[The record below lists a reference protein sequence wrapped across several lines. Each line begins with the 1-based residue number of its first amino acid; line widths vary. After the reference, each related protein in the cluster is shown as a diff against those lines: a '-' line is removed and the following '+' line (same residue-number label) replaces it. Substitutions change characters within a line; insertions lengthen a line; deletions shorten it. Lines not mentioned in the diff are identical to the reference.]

1 MMKSVEGA
9 ILKDAGLRLL
19 ERFIEPADPEDHV
32 ARNREATAVDVP
44 EAGRISRRASRS
56 SCACMPACAHPA
68 GEAFTAL
75 IVTRN
80 S

>member
-32 ARNREATAVDVP
+32 ARNREAAAVDVP
-44 EAGRISRRASRS
+44 ESGRISRSGQPIQVRLYAGVRS
-56 SCACMPACAHPA
+56 S
-68 GEAFTAL
+68 GG
-75 IVTRN
+75 
-80 S
+80 